1 MRSLQIITMASNFY
15 FKNAFNVNRMDV
27 DVDVNK
33 KMRGVQE

>member
-27 DVDVNK
+27 DVNK

>member
-1 MRSLQIITMASNFY
+1 MASNFY
-15 FKNAFNVNRMDV
+15 FKNAFNVNGM